1 MTDHLGQSEGWTEKA
16 VNVVAM
22 MLRAV
27 ESGEWT
33 PEDTDGGDVA
43 KAIARK
49 AVELVEI
56 ERRFGEGLI

>member
-1 MTDHLGQSEGWTEKA
+1 MSQSDSDWREKA
-16 VNVVAM
+16 VDVVAM

-43 KAIARK
+43 KAVARK
-49 AVELVEI
+49 AVDLTEI
-56 ERRFGEGLI
+56 ERRFAEGLM